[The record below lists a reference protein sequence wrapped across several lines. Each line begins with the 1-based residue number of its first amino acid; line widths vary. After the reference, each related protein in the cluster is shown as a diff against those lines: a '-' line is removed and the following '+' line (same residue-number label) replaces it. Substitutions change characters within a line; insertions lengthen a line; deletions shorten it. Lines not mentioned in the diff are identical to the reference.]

1 MRSTLRLFAATLL
14 LLGTACGARST
25 TSSLERVEL
34 GMSEEDVRRLAGAP
48 RHEVRA
54 TCYPDTPAYL
64 VYEGDETQMRSYV
77 LFLRGEVA
85 QVVRDQRPLVSRPSN
100 ELTAVCEVP
109 PIPAS

>member
-1 MRSTLRLFAATLL
+1 MPSTLRLFAATLL
-14 LLGTACGARST
+14 LLGAACGAGST
-25 TSSLERVEL
+25 TRSLERVEL
-34 GMSEEDVRRLAGAP
+34 GMSEEAVRRVAGAP
-48 RHEVRA
+48 RHELRT

-64 VYEGDETQMRSYV
+64 VYAGDETRMRSYV

-85 QVVRDQRPLVSRPSN
+85 QVVRDQQPLVSRPPA